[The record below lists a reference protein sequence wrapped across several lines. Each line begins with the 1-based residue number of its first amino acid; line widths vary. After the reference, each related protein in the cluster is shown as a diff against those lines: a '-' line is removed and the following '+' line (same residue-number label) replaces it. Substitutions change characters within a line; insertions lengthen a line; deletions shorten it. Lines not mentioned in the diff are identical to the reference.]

1 MAREC
6 DMDAAIVKMTG
17 VGPVYSA
24 PSAAMTKGVRVARE
38 ESEADQLVTE
48 LYDAHYAGFV
58 RLATFLLR
66 NHAMAEEAVQDA
78 FVALHKRWRK
88 LEDPEHAVAYLRRS
102 VVNNTRSIQRRW
114 TVAAKHPEDRPLDE
128 PSAESGALRSVA
140 GEAVV
145 AALRTL
151 PTRQREAL
159 VLRYYAE
166 LSEAEIAATMKVSR
180 GAVKSHTSRGMA
192 ALRTRLESWS

>member
-1 MAREC
+1 ME
-6 DMDAAIVKMTG
+6 AAIVGTG
-17 VGPVYSA
+17 AERIYSV
-24 PSAAMTKGVRVARE
+24 PLAARTEGARVSRE
-38 ESEADQLVTE
+38 EAEADRLVTA

-58 RLATFLLR
+58 RLATLLLR

-78 FVALHKRWRK
+78 FVALHRRWRH
-88 LEDPEHAVAYLRRS
+88 LEDHEQAAAYLRRS

-114 TVAAKHPEDRPLDE
+114 TVAAKHPDDPPVDE
-128 PSAESGALRSVA
+128 PSAESSAIRSVA
-140 GEAVV
+140 GAAVV
-145 AALRTL
+145 DALRAL

-159 VLRYYAE
+159 VLRYYGG

-192 ALRTRLESWS
+192 ALRSRLESWS

>member
-1 MAREC
+1 MGAVILEMAG
-6 DMDAAIVKMTG
+6 A
-17 VGPVYSA
+17 GPVYSA
-24 PSAAMTKGVRVARE
+24 PLAAAMEGAWVSRE
-38 ESEADQLVTE
+38 EAEADRLVTE

-58 RLATFLLR
+58 RLATLLLR

-78 FVALHKRWRK
+78 FVALHRRWRH
-88 LEDPEHAVAYLRRS
+88 LEDHEQAAAYLRRS

-114 TVAAKHPEDRPLDE
+114 TVAAKHPDDPAVDE
-128 PSAESGALRSVA
+128 PSAEASAIRSVA

-145 AALRTL
+145 DALRAL

-159 VLRYYAE
+159 VLRYYGG

-192 ALRTRLESWS
+192 ALRSRLESWS

>member
-1 MAREC
+1 
-6 DMDAAIVKMTG
+6 MDAAIVKMTG
-17 VGPVYSA
+17 AGPVYSA
-24 PSAAMTKGVRVARE
+24 PPVAAREGVRVARE
-38 ESEADQLVTE
+38 ESEADRLVTE
-48 LYDAHYAGFV
+48 LYDAHYAGLV

-78 FVALHKRWRK
+78 FVALHKRWRR
-88 LEDPEHAVAYLRRS
+88 LEDPSLAVAYLRRS
-102 VVNNTRSIQRRW
+102 VINNTRSIQRRW
-114 TVAAKHPEDRPLDE
+114 TIAAKHPEDRPIDM
-128 PSAESGALRSVA
+128 PSAESSALRSVA

-145 AALRTL
+145 IALRSL

-159 VLRYYAE
+159 VLRYYAG
-166 LSEAEIAATMKVSR
+166 LSEAEIAETMKVSR